1 MILVSGMMQH
11 SLIYC
16 TLHCTAA
23 VPPHPFPQPPI
34 IFTQDQVTVV
44 HHNATDLV
52 SSERLTCSVINEA
65 AFEWS
70 WTGPNGVSSNV
81 FVADLTRTGVLQI
94 SSLSLSD
101 AGDYNC
107 TAAFLTAGAI
117 PLPLPIGSQNSST
130 ISLQLE
136 GL

>member
-1 MILVSGMMQH
+1 MFPTS
-11 SLIYC
+11 
-16 TLHCTAA
+16 AA
-23 VPPHPFPQPPI
+23 VSPPQPPI

-52 SSERLTCSVINEA
+52 STVRLTCSVTNDA

-70 WTGPNGVSSNV
+70 WTGPNGAMISSSSSV
-81 FVADLTRTGVLQI
+81 FVADLTRTSALHI

-101 AGDYNC
+101 AGSYNC
-107 TAAFLTAGAI
+107 TTAFLIGNV
-117 PLPLPIGSQNSST
+117 PFPRPLPIEADNSSL

-136 GL
+136 G